1 MENVQESCLACDQG
15 NVHTKRTSRVW
26 YYKFIIKCLC
36 EYRSRIA
43 TLGNNAQM
51 FLRNELG
58 FCSVYNIW
66 YGIFVSFFNIPKINY
81 CVLFNGSK
89 YIVLKHFKTFSSQLL
104 HAHVCS
110 THLLLCG
117 ILRFIER
124 EGRKTYLIH
133 INVTWEVR
141 WRGRDVPSRLGVEY
155 TRLTGGWASSDHRC
169 LK

>member
-1 MENVQESCLACDQG
+1 MWKTYRNHVLLAIKG
-15 NVHTKRTSRVW
+15 MYILNAPSRVW

-43 TLGNNAQM
+43 TLGNNTKL
-51 FLRNELG
+51 FRRNELG

-66 YGIFVSFFNIPKINY
+66 YGIFVSFLNIPKINY

-89 YIVLKHFKTFSSQLL
+89 YIVLNHFKTLFSQLL
-104 HAHVCS
+104 HAHVCNR
-110 THLLLCG
+110 HLLLCG

-141 WRGRDVPSRLGVEY
+141 WRGRDVPSRLVEY
-155 TRLTGGWASSDHRC
+155 TRLTGGWASSDQRC